1 MKTIAVVCEKG
12 GTGKS
17 VIANE
22 LYESYVR
29 QGVPASLYSLDGQY
43 KQINWKL
50 MSQQTIIFR

>member
-22 LYESYVR
+22 LYEWRKALRTS
-29 QGVPASLYSLDGQY
+29 
-43 KQINWKL
+43 
-50 MSQQTIIFR
+50 